1 MDDERNGRVGAQYF
15 ATFSCLPR
23 RQSQRRHRRFVVQ
36 DPSDENCANDLSG
49 QGTRANQGR
58 SLGVPD

>member
-1 MDDERNGRVGAQYF
+1 MTNKVGAPYL

-23 RQSQRRHRRFVVQ
+23 GQLQRRHRRFVMVR
-36 DPSDENCANDLSG
+36 DRSDENCANNLSG